1 MKYKVIIIDDEPP
14 IRKALCKIIN
24 QHIPECSVVGEADNG
39 IDGMMQI
46 SEKEPDIIITDIFM
60 PQTDGLD
67 MVEKAKTHAK
77 IIVITGFRDFDKA
90 RQAVHLN
97 AFDMLVKPINHSKL
111 IGSIKRAIDGIKI
124 EKLNSLNVLFTA
136 AVNDCDIPAILNY
149 ANLIS
154 KEITVLGNT
163 ELPFIRY
170 YFTRLFFTMQE
181 IRDTVINNNDEYSN
195 NESLKKMIEQTSDI
209 NELIDVFESCV
220 NNITKNMKQINLTN
234 ISKHIQMAIDYINE
248 NYRKKL
254 SLEDVS
260 QYINLSVV
268 HTSRLFKKETG
279 KTVLDYINEA
289 KLTKAKQML
298 DSGKYKVYEVA
309 DELGFNTSHYFSTL
323 FKKFTG
329 VTPSEY
335 LQNKHINQ

>member
-14 IRKALCKIIN
+14 IRKALCKIIS
-24 QHIPECSVVGEADNG
+24 QRIPECYVVGEADNG

-46 SEKEPDIIITDIFM
+46 SEKEPDIVITDIFM

-67 MVEKAKTHAK
+67 MVEQVKTHAK

-90 RQAVHLN
+90 HQAIHLN
-97 AFDMLVKPINHSKL
+97 VFDMLVKPINHSKL
-111 IGSIKRAIDGIKI
+111 IDSIKRAIDEIKI
-124 EKLNSLNVLFTA
+124 EKLNSLKVLFTA
-136 AVNDCDIPAILNY
+136 AVSDCDIQSILNY
-149 ANLIS
+149 ANLIT
-154 KEITVLGNT
+154 KEITVLGNA
-163 ELPFIRY
+163 ELPFVRN

-181 IRDTVINNNDEYSN
+181 IRDTVINNYDEYSD
-195 NESLKKMIEQTSDI
+195 NESLRDMIEQTSDVD
-209 NELIDVFESCV
+209 ELIYVFETCV
-220 NNITKNMKQINLTN
+220 SNITKNMKQVNLTN

-254 SLEDVS
+254 SLEDIA

-279 KTVLDYINEA
+279 KTVLDYISEV

-298 DSGKYKVYEVA
+298 DTGKYKVYEVA
-309 DELGFNTSHYFSTL
+309 DELGFNNAHYFSTL

-329 VTPSEY
+329 STPSEY
-335 LQNKHINQ
+335 LQNKHLE